1 MQELYWITTLSTL
14 GTFCAIIGSIFFI
27 LMAAVT
33 IVHCSLSREDF
44 QNEEHMK
51 HWKKCIIIGWVITIF
66 VGLIGIFIPSE
77 RQMYLIYGVG
87 GTLDYLKE
95 NPTAQQLPDKYIKVL
110 DKIADEYLTEE
121 KGEKK

>member
-1 MQELYWITTLSTL
+1 
-14 GTFCAIIGSIFFI
+14 
-27 LMAAVT
+27 
-33 IVHCSLSREDF
+33 
-44 QNEEHMK
+44 MK
-51 HWKKCIIIGWVITIF
+51 RQKKCIIIGWIITIF

-110 DKIADEYLTEE
+110 DKIADDYLTEE

>member
-1 MQELYWITTLSTL
+1 MQELYWISTLSTL
-14 GTFCAIIGSIFFI
+14 GTFCAVMGTLFFL
-27 LMAAVT
+27 LMVVFT
-33 IVHCSLSREDF
+33 IVHCSLLRKDFHEED
-44 QNEEHMK
+44 MK
-51 HWKKCIIIGWVITIF
+51 RQKKCIIIGWIITIF

-110 DKIADEYLTEE
+110 DKIADDYLTEE

>member
-1 MQELYWITTLSTL
+1 MQELYWISTLSTL
-14 GTFCAIIGSIFFI
+14 GTFCAVMGTLFFL
-27 LMAAVT
+27 LMVVFT
-33 IVHCSLSREDF
+33 IVHCSPSRKDF
-44 QNEEHMK
+44 QNEEDMK
-51 HWKKCIIIGWVITIF
+51 RWKKYIILGWVITIF

-110 DKIADEYLTEE
+110 DKIADDYLTEE

>member
-1 MQELYWITTLSTL
+1 
-14 GTFCAIIGSIFFI
+14 
-27 LMAAVT
+27 
-33 IVHCSLSREDF
+33 
-44 QNEEHMK
+44 MK
-51 HWKKCIIIGWVITIF
+51 RQKKFIIIGWIITIF

-110 DKIADEYLTEE
+110 DKIADDYLTEE